1 MAHHYMLKEAHTIS
15 YIQQASHKWIEGDEE
30 EIVYAQATESLKVVL
45 NDIQHGSE
53 VLQRF
58 KVAHEPLVK
67 ALSSF
72 ENMESHGEPI
82 KLIFR
87 QLITWTLPKEG
98 ITLLKFFGGIEKPP
112 CFLVNT
118 IGKPRGAWP
127 TYVSFPGAHA
137 FQGDGP
143 SLVYRHVLAIWDE
156 LSPEERER
164 AMGFQ
169 TGTTNHTKV
178 TKLERGSYKPKVRQF
193 DVGDFVYFQRQRN
206 DTLDTSSGHTIL
218 RIKVIRPSSVL
229 KLQGADGCTIR
240 DHSKNCAPCHLPN
253 LDPTIIMSIWIPPL
267 DYPCQVCQRTNN
279 VDQMLFCDN
288 CNGGYH
294 LFCLK
299 LELTQVLVDIW
310 YCSSCS
316 LVAP

>member
-1 MAHHYMLKEAHTIS
+1 MAMENFSIAQHWDTLWYAHT
-15 YIQQASHKWIEGDEE
+15 
-30 EIVYAQATESLKVVL
+30 
-45 NDIQHGSE
+45 
-53 VLQRF
+53 
-58 KVAHEPLVK
+58 
-67 ALSSF
+67 
-72 ENMESHGEPI
+72 
-82 KLIFR
+82 
-87 QLITWTLPKEG
+87 
-98 ITLLKFFGGIEKPP
+98 
-112 CFLVNT
+112 
-118 IGKPRGAWP
+118 
-127 TYVSFPGAHA
+127 
-137 FQGDGP
+137 QG
-143 SLVYRHVLAIWDE
+143 
-156 LSPEERER
+156 
-164 AMGFQ
+164 
-169 TGTTNHTKV
+169 
-178 TKLERGSYKPKVRQF
+178 GSYKPKVRQF

-316 LVAP
+316 LVAPWFLLKPYHVFPSSNLGGVIHENFISASSCALYIYAHAYIFSWLVFTFDWF